1 MSRLPISAG
10 DVSDAAA
17 AEYLETLAVALE
29 DGKIVGDE
37 AKALAKVAGRGGMG
51 AEQVRGLNERFLEM
65 MREAAFADQV
75 LTVGELTELK
85 RAADALA
92 APGYFDDLQATV
104 TRTDF
109 PAGQETD
116 SSARAA
122 KPRKCGHCRTPGHY
136 RSKCPELN

>member
-1 MSRLPISAG
+1 
-10 DVSDAAA
+10 
-17 AEYLETLAVALE
+17 
-29 DGKIVGDE
+29 
-37 AKALAKVAGRGGMG
+37 MG

-75 LTVGELTELK
+75 LTVGELTELR

-104 TRTDF
+104 TRTNG
-109 PAGQETD
+109 PAGEESG
-116 SSARAA
+116 SSTQAP